1 MKITKEQFV
10 KAMKSIDEQ
19 INIDLKNNE
28 AFSMLLEDDNVTNTK
43 NVLYD
48 SLVDLLKHLTDDN
61 ENRWIEYFI
70 YELDFGKE
78 NWRLKVYDKDES
90 EIPLATID
98 DLWAILCD
106 K

>member
-19 INIDLKNNE
+19 IKIDLKNNE

-61 ENRWIEYFI
+61 ENRWIEHFL